1 MVTQKRE
8 SRKVTR
14 TMKRVKSSRCLCSSW
29 NSSVSPVTTDSIP
42 PICSNTERRLR
53 WGTRRQP
60 GPELRG
66 ARRAHPEGGHG
77 GPPARCPG
85 PESPKDKTA
94 LTRASRDPAT
104 GERGQGADAVP
115 GDALRR
121 AAVLGREKCHV
132 ASATCCT
139 PAQGSRASRQTPLP
153 PARLRPLAG
162 STVLAAGRV
171 LTSEA
176 LRTPSVVVTGVTL
189 GALFASLC

>member
-42 PICSNTERRLR
+42 PICSNTERRPR
-53 WGTRRQP
+53 WGTRRPP

-104 GERGQGADAVP
+104 GERGQGAGCARRCAPPRGSPGAGEVP
-115 GDALRR
+115 A
-121 AAVLGREKCHV
+121 

-139 PAQGSRASRQTPLP
+139 PAQGSRVSRQPPLP
-153 PARLRPLAG
+153 PARLRPRAG
-162 STVLAAGRV
+162 STGLAGGRV

>member
-1 MVTQKRE
+1 MGLGAHT
-8 SRKVTR
+8 RKVG
-14 TMKRVKSSRCLCSSW
+14 
-29 NSSVSPVTTDSIP
+29 
-42 PICSNTERRLR
+42 TE
-53 WGTRRQP
+53 G
-60 GPELRG
+60 
-66 ARRAHPEGGHG
+66 HPHG
-77 GPPARCPG
+77 VPG

-121 AAVLGREKCHV
+121 AAVPGREKCHV

-162 STVLAAGRV
+162 STGLAAGRV